1 MADHVIEPSLRAGG
15 NPKYWKRIHRRSISV
30 VGRRLR
36 KRGVG

>member
-15 NPKYWKRIHRRSISV
+15 NPKYWKRIHRRLV